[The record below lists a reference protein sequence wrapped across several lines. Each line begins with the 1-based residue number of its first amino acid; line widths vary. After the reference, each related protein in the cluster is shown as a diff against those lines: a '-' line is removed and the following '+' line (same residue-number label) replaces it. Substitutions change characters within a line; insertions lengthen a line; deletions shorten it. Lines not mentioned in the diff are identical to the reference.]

1 MKKHE
6 IVFLLLFVASLFFS
20 HESNAQ
26 VAGRVTDTNKQPLPQ
41 VNIIIKET
49 ERGTQTDAHGKY
61 VIFAKTGDTLIFS
74 HIGMQPVKVS
84 VERSPSEINV
94 EMPSMNIELEG
105 VKVEAKRRSGFKTQ
119 KELLAEYPENK
130 RLIKTSW
137 RIIDKDLSSS
147 FFRIVDGKDLIP
159 VGPDFLTSLQ
169 SHVPQMRVIR
179 NDPDNP
185 EIQVSLGQFGLST
198 YSALF
203 DVDGIIQS
211 SPPTYLSAND
221 IDRIAVLE
229 RNAAISRYGPQ
240 GAGGV
245 IVVNTK
251 AQTRMDDM
259 GVNRT
264 YNNRTL
270 MDSLMRN
277 VTRLESYNPYYPPY
291 IVELQKAK
299 TEKQALAIYADQKK
313 KKRYLNNPYYFLEVY
328 EFFLSKWGNNEKSKE
343 LFQHVI
349 DYFSNDIPV
358 LKALAYLQQQ
368 NGNYESALSLYVK
381 ILKLQSWTAQP
392 LRDVA
397 NAFAEVGDFKKALM
411 YYTQY
416 IDIIDQL
423 TNNSFDA
430 YGDDLLI
437 TTEMMNILE
446 RNKEVFLNSYDVDS
460 AMYNKN
466 TQTRLV
472 FEWNNQE
479 AEFELQF
486 VTPDGYY
493 DTWDNKPGKDISQ
506 NSKVE
511 KGYSSK
517 QFFIDDENKG
527 LWRVNMNYKGNKSE
541 MLTYLKVSVYHDYGL
556 TSQQVDIKVYQLSEN
571 HEKMQLFLLYE
582 N

>member
-1 MKKHE
+1 MIGYNKYE
-6 IVFLLLFVASLFFS
+6 IVFLLLFAASLLFS

-26 VAGRVTDTNKQPLPQ
+26 VTGRVTDVNQQPLSQ

-49 ERGTQTDAHGKY
+49 ERGTQTDTHGKY
-61 VIFAKTGDTLIFS
+61 AINAKTADTLIFS
-74 HIGMQPVKVS
+74 HIGMQPVKIR
-84 VERSPSEINV
+84 VERIPSEINV
-94 EMPSMNIELEG
+94 EMSSMNIELEG
-105 VKVEAKRRSGFKTQ
+105 VKVEAKRRAGYKTQ

-147 FFRIVDGKDLIP
+147 FFRIVDGKDLTP
-159 VGPDFLTSLQ
+159 VGPDFLTSLK
-169 SHVPQMRVIR
+169 SHCPQMQVVRD
-179 NDPDNP
+179 DPDYP
-185 EIQVSLGQFGLST
+185 EVQVLLRQYSLT
-198 YSALF
+198 ETNTALF

-251 AQTRMDDM
+251 AQTWMDDM

-328 EFFLSKWGNNEKSKE
+328 EFFLSNWGNNKKSKE

-368 NGNYESALSLYVK
+368 YGNYESALLLYLK
-381 ILKLQSWTAQP
+381 ILKLQFGKAQSH
-392 LRDVA
+392 RDVA
-397 NAFAEVGDFKKALM
+397 NAYAEIGDFKNALIF
-411 YYTQY
+411 YTQY
-416 IDIIDQL
+416 INVIAQL
-423 TNNSFDA
+423 PNTSFDN
-430 YGDDLLI
+430 YGDDQLI
-437 TTEMMNILE
+437 TTEMINILE
-446 RNKEVFLNSYDVDS
+446 RNKE
-460 AMYNKN
+460 
-466 TQTRLV
+466 
-472 FEWNNQE
+472 
-479 AEFELQF
+479 
-486 VTPDGYY
+486 
-493 DTWDNKPGKDISQ
+493 I
-506 NSKVE
+506 
-511 KGYSSK
+511 
-517 QFFIDDENKG
+517 FFG
-527 LWRVNMNYKGNKSE
+527 
-541 MLTYLKVSVYHDYGL
+541 
-556 TSQQVDIKVYQLSEN
+556 
-571 HEKMQLFLLYE
+571 
-582 N
+582 